1 MCSICAAVQGMD
13 ETANNGA
20 QTFYLK
26 VRRLEGLFEVRLIAK
41 SATLRTALQS
51 YN

>member
-1 MCSICAAVQGMD
+1 MCSMCAAVQGMD
-13 ETANNGA
+13 ETVNNGA

-26 VRRLEGLFEVRLIAK
+26 VRRLEGLFEVRLLAE
-41 SATLRTALQS
+41 STTPRTALQR